1 MLLMHTMHT
10 ERRRLPFSILA
21 MLLAVSSIASA
32 GVVSAADA
40 EPASTDDRIRA
51 IQELIGDASEEEAR
65 AIVELEDV
73 RSRRAAVDEVVV
85 ALDGELRDATAEF
98 EAARAEEDRLTA
110 RYVAISLRLDATR
123 ARLREAKE
131 RFNESVAALYRRA
144 GGAAASYV
152 ALVIDS
158 AEPQD
163 LYAGSRYLRG
173 VTAGQWDAVEM
184 LASLRDEIEIL
195 GKRRESDRLE
205 AAEAR
210 SAAED
215 ESRRLE
221 GLRAEQEAR
230 RGDVMAE
237 QAAEERLVAEIRS
250 RVAGYE
256 AELAALQTTSSAIGA
271 MLASRQAGQALAGA
285 FVAVRPVPGEITSGF
300 GQRVHPILGTVRMH
314 TGVDMHAEYGT
325 SIVSGAAGVVVWAGW
340 RDGYGN
346 TVIIDHGNQY
356 ATLYAH
362 QSVVHVSVGQRVEA
376 GQAVGAVG
384 STGMS
389 TGPHLHFEVRVLGV
403 PVDPAA
409 HL

>member
-1 MLLMHTMHT
+1 
-10 ERRRLPFSILA
+10 
-21 MLLAVSSIASA
+21 
-32 GVVSAADA
+32 
-40 EPASTDDRIRA
+40 
-51 IQELIGDASEEEAR
+51 
-65 AIVELEDV
+65 
-73 RSRRAAVDEVVV
+73 
-85 ALDGELRDATAEF
+85 
-98 EAARAEEDRLTA
+98 
-110 RYVAISLRLDATR
+110 
-123 ARLREAKE
+123 
-131 RFNESVAALYRRA
+131 
-144 GGAAASYV
+144 
-152 ALVIDS
+152 
-158 AEPQD
+158 
-163 LYAGSRYLRG
+163 
-173 VTAGQWDAVEM
+173 
-184 LASLRDEIEIL
+184 
-195 GKRRESDRLE
+195 
-205 AAEAR
+205 
-210 SAAED
+210 
-215 ESRRLE
+215 
-221 GLRAEQEAR
+221 
-230 RGDVMAE
+230 MAE
-237 QAAEERLVAEIRS
+237 QAAEERLVAEIRN

-376 GQAVGAVG
+376 GQTVGAVG